1 MKAKH
6 LLFSSVFLSMGFAA
20 CTNEVEEFVAQT
32 PDFEGVELSENFT
45 ISVKNSD
52 FAASAETRA
61 LLNKVETNWIAQWE
75 EGDAVGAAWF
85 NKVTLDAEGKVSAS
99 KDLYTLIDEYGSN
112 SEFKWKGGVEFES
125 EAISKAGAYVL
136 YHPYNEKLTDNFT
149 DITVKEI
156 GSPQPFDCADV
167 DKQVSANIFAA
178 SVAEFEKGQAQ
189 APTFTIEQIPNLYAV
204 SFHIDEEAL
213 LKLDKEMEITQVI
226 MEVTK
231 SGKPAINT
239 NGTIAPESYEIT
251 PANYN
256 ANVMPGVRF
265 TSDPTTRIER
275 MVIDVTNTEKDSQ
288 YHITE
293 LGKNGGTARFYFSM
307 LPAGLESSELGDPNE
322 DKFDLVEFKI
332 VGKINGKTKVFGR
345 KYTKDGVGSSYSAW
359 STLHNLMT
367 GSGQVVELP
376 VKLNYEASVQDGI
389 YSADQFVEKWN
400 DESAWDN
407 GEISFNL
414 QVPMDDELTQL
425 GDKVNFALA
434 EGKKVTF
441 KGMPVTLPSISGA
454 YSFESDVTIK
464 GNATLLEG
472 TTAENANIIVEGDL
486 AADNYTFGGNVT
498 VNAVEGVKG
507 SGKLTTNSNVVF
519 NKNKNLTV
527 AGALDVLSGA
537 LTLGKK
543 NTIGGAV
550 NVKNKA
556 TLNAKTGAAIAGAL
570 TIYAGTE
577 ATLAGTWSAASVS
590 VSGKF
595 TFSGTATIVNK
606 GKGGNFK
613 VNKDATIVNTS
624 AGTIKEMGAL
634 TVASGAEEV
643 NIFAIVEK
651 MGAITAN
658 EPVNI
663 NTKKN
668 TKFVKTIING
678 DINANAAVTFGEY
691 VYIQETGDVIA
702 NADVTF
708 NGEIST
714 AEEFKG
720 IGNINGGIKDNAVVA
735 TTGKVNFAKVAKTGN
750 INAGAKVVFSADAT
764 TGDINAAA
772 DVEFNGAANTGNIT
786 ATTGIVKFL
795 NGDKKATTGAIT
807 TETEMEFNGEAVT
820 GDVTAT
826 NVPVTF
832 KKAATVEDLIADGE
846 KAIITFTD
854 VNFSKTVDSNTS
866 YFDVTLKGEAQL
878 IANNISDADV
888 VKVSDMYS
896 KLEVKNSIFAKD
908 LQAYGNA
915 DVNVAVESGIEKM
928 TIEPGVTVT
937 LTGAEAMTIGNLTTI
952 KKGDYEGTLLTNNT
966 KGVTVNGGKNE
977 GKITGTAILTV
988 NGMFTQNG
996 EITPKSVTV
1005 GTDGDFT
1012 VAKSMTATITNNGH
1026 VTVNTKQN
1034 AKVTNKG
1041 TLDIEADATAS
1052 VGNSGT
1058 TNVAKGATITLT
1070 SSNAGTINVVNGSII
1085 KKTNNTFTTYTEKSG
1100 KVTAKVAY
1108 AWTGENNQPEGDI
1121 LSFISQI
1128 DLYNA
1133 TIKPAQ
1139 VSACTVL
1146 KVINVSGTL
1155 TTDATFDW
1163 SSLSLKEIN
1172 AVAKDN
1178 DKVVTFAGTK
1188 KNLSATASINVAEN
1202 VTLDTDENV
1211 TFKNSTITLASGA
1224 SFAGKKDGTV
1234 TVTM

>member
-1 MKAKH
+1 
-6 LLFSSVFLSMGFAA
+6 MGFAA

-112 SEFKWKGGVEFES
+112 SEFKWKGGIEFES

-149 DITVKEI
+149 HITVKEI

-204 SFHIDEEAL
+204 SFYIDEEAL

-543 NTIGGAV
+543 NIIGGAV

-613 VNKDATIVNTS
+613 VNKGATIVNTS

-663 NTKKN
+663 ITKKN

-678 DINANAAVTFGEY
+678 DIKANAAVTFGEY

-735 TTGKVNFAKVAKTGN
+735 TTGNVNFAKVAKTGN

-786 ATTGIVKFL
+786 TTTGIVKFL

-807 TETEMEFNGEAVT
+807 TETEMVFNGEAVT
-820 GDVTAT
+820 GNVEAK

-832 KKAATVEDLIADGE
+832 KKAAIVEDLTATGE

-854 VNFSKTVDSNTS
+854 VNFSKTVDTNTS
-866 YFDVTLKGEAQL
+866 YFDVTLSGEAQL
-878 IANNISDADV
+878 IANNILAADV
-888 VKVSDMYS
+888 VKVSDQYS
-896 KLEVKNSIFAKD
+896 KLEVKNSIFAND

-915 DVNVAVESGIEKM
+915 DVNVAAVSAIEKM

-952 KKGDYEGTLLTNNT
+952 KKGDYEGTLLTNAVP
-966 KGVTVNGGKNE
+966 VTVKDGTNN
-977 GKITGTAILTV
+977 GKIEGTSKLTV
-988 NGMFTQNG
+988 NGAFTQNN
-996 EITPKSVTV
+996 TLANSVVVKST
-1005 GTDGDFT
+1005 GTFT
-1012 VAKSMTATITNNGH
+1012 VAESMTATIDNYGK
-1026 VTVNTKQN
+1026 VVIKKEKN
-1034 AKVTNKG
+1034 AKVTNQSTG

-1070 SSNAGTINVVNGSII
+1070 KNNAGTINVVNGSII
-1085 KKTNNTFTTYTEKSG
+1085 KKAKDTYTTYTEKSG

-1139 VSACTVL
+1139 VSACTYL

-1155 TTDATFDW
+1155 TTDANFDW
-1163 SSLSLKEIN
+1163 NILTLKEIN

-1188 KNLSATASINVAEN
+1188 SLSATANINVAEN